1 MNLIVVSNRL
11 PFVLTKDDSGL
22 WTVEPGTGGLV
33 TALRPVLQDRGGT
46 WIGWSGAAEDEE
58 TGATDA
64 FARAETRFGYRL
76 VSVPLSAA
84 ERDGFYQGFSNQVVW
99 PLFHDLPSL
108 CNFDPA
114 FWSVY
119 QTVNRRFA
127 EVTRGHAGPGDLVW
141 VHDYHLM
148 TMARELRE
156 LGTAARLG
164 FFLHIP
170 FPPLDVFM
178 KLPWRF
184 QILHALLEYDLIGFQ
199 TIRDRRNFLQ
209 CVRLLLRQ
217 GEATGKGMIQ
227 TIRARGR
234 ELRVGALAISIDFAA
249 FDRKAR
255 EPQVVEK
262 AEALRADEGGRKI
275 VLGADRLD
283 YTKGIPHKLKAFRS
297 LLERYPELRGEVTLV
312 QVAVPSRG
320 EIPRYRENKTAVERL
335 VGEINGQFTRSGW
348 VPIHYIHRTLDFA
361 RLTAYYRCADVA
373 LVTPLKDG
381 MNLVAKEYCAS
392 HPEEDGA
399 LVLSEFAGAAAQMKS
414 GAFLV
419 NPFDREGVADAMAQ
433 ALKLEP
439 GERRARMRRLRR
451 SVRDANILWW
461 VDAFL
466 EAVIAKDLGDFPRV
480 EDYVPEEIPG

>member
-11 PFVLTKDDSGL
+11 PFVLAKQDTGAWRIEAGS
-22 WTVEPGTGGLV
+22 GGLV
-33 TALRPVLQDRGGT
+33 TALRPVLKDRGGT
-46 WIGWSGAAEDEE
+46 WIGWSGAADDEE
-58 TGATDA
+58 NGASEA
-64 FARAETRFGYRL
+64 FAGAEARFGYRL
-76 VSVPLSAA
+76 VSVPLSSS

-119 QTVNRRFA
+119 QAVNRHFA
-127 EVTRGHAGPGDLVW
+127 EVTRDYAKAGDLVW

-170 FPPLDVFM
+170 FPPLDVFL

-184 QILHALLEYDLIGFQ
+184 QILNALMDYDLLGFQ
-199 TIRDRRNFLQ
+199 TVRDRRNFLQ
-209 CVRLLLRQ
+209 CARLLLRQ
-217 GEATGKGMIQ
+217 GEASGKGMIQ

-234 ELRVGALAISIDFAA
+234 ELRVGALPISIDYRA
-249 FDRKAR
+249 FDRLARDPEVVRKAASLR
-255 EPQVVEK
+255 E
-262 AEALRADEGGRKI
+262 DEGGRKI
-275 VLGADRLD
+275 LLGADRLD
-283 YTKGIPHKLKAFRS
+283 YTKGIPHKLEAFRS
-297 LLERYPELRGEVTLV
+297 LLERYPEMRGNVTLV
-312 QVAVPSRG
+312 QVAVPSRA

-348 VPIHYIHRTLDFA
+348 VPIHYIHRSLDGP
-361 RLTAYYRCADVA
+361 RLSAYYRSADVA

-392 HPEEDGA
+392 RPDEDGA

-414 GAFLV
+414 GAILV
-419 NPFDREGVADAMAQ
+419 NPFDREGVAAAMAL
-433 ALKLEP
+433 ALTLEK

-451 SVRDANILWW
+451 SVRETDILWW
-461 VDAFL
+461 VNAFL
-466 EAVIAKDLGDFPRV
+466 EAVIARDLGDFPRV

>member
-11 PFVLTKDDSGL
+11 PFVLAKEESGAWSL
-22 WTVEPGTGGLV
+22 EPGSGGLV
-33 TALRPVLQDRGGT
+33 TALRPVLRDRGGT
-46 WIGWSGAAEDEE
+46 WIGWNGTTSEEGSDADE
-58 TGATDA
+58 A
-64 FARAETRFGYRL
+64 FHRAEGRFGYRL

-114 FWSVY
+114 FWAVY

-127 EVTRGHAGPGDLVW
+127 EITRPHAQPGDLVW

-170 FPPLDVFM
+170 FPPLDVFL

-184 QILHALLEYDLIGFQ
+184 QILNALLEYDLLGFQ
-199 TIRDRRNFLQ
+199 TVRDRRNFLQ
-209 CVRLLLRQ
+209 CVRLLLR
-217 GEATGKGMIQ
+217 ERDANGKGRIQ

-234 ELRVGALAISIDFAA
+234 ELRVGALPISIDYAA
-249 FDRKAR
+249 FDQRAR
-255 EPQVVEK
+255 VPEVLD
-262 AEALRADEGGRKI
+262 EARSLREAEGGRRI
-275 VLGADRLD
+275 VLGVDRLD
-283 YTKGIPHKLKAFRS
+283 YTKGIPHKLEAFRD
-297 LLERYPELRGEVTLV
+297 LLRRYPELRAEVTLV
-312 QVAVPSRG
+312 QIAVPSR
-320 EIPRYRENKTAVERL
+320 EQIARYQENRTVVERL
-335 VGEINGQFTRSGW
+335 VGAINGEFTRSGW
-348 VPIHYIHRTLDFA
+348 VPIHYIHRSLDPV
-361 RLTAYYRCADVA
+361 RLSAYYRCADVA

-392 HPEEDGA
+392 RPDESGA
-399 LVLSEFAGAAAQMKS
+399 LILSEFAGAAAQMKS
-414 GAFLV
+414 GAILV
-419 NPFDREGVADAMAQ
+419 NPFDREAVADAMAQ
-433 ALKLEP
+433 ALRMSPAETRP
-439 GERRARMRRLRR
+439 RMRRLRK
-451 SVRDANILWW
+451 SVQDADILWW

-466 EAVIAKDLGDFPRV
+466 QAVIARELEDFPRV
-480 EDYVPEEIPG
+480 EDWVPEEVPQ